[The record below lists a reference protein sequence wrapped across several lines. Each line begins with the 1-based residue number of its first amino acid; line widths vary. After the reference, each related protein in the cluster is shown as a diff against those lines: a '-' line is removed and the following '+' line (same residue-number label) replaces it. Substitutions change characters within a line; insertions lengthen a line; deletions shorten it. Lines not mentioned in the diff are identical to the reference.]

1 MAARTWGG
9 ILVVLLTM
17 GALTA
22 VAATGS
28 FVDDDD
34 SVHQADIEAI
44 AAAGITKGCN
54 PPANDRFCPDEAVT
68 RAQMASFL
76 ARALDLPLAA
86 AGAFSDVGDSE
97 HAGDIAR
104 LAGAGITKGCNPPDN
119 DRFCPEEPVTR
130 AQMASLLVRAELAEV
145 VTFTVT
151 VDGVTYLI
159 PEAACLATPADEALL
174 RQIVAESGEDTR
186 QLALQ
191 KWSGY
196 PTTIMRFDEDLDTDI
211 RDSAVRSIA
220 LGTIAGID
228 DVVVAW
234 WRAWEPYF
242 FGPGDH
248 PFTVDEAVWR
258 ERAVELVA
266 AIEAACA

>member
-1 MAARTWGG
+1 M
-9 ILVVLLTM
+9 LLTM

-34 SVHQADIEAI
+34 SVHQADIESI

-54 PPANDRFCPDEAVT
+54 PPDNNRFCPDEPVT

-76 ARALDLPLAA
+76 ARALDLPMAP
-86 AGAFSDVGDSE
+86 AGRFTDVGDSV
-97 HAGDIAR
+97 HADDIAR
-104 LAGAGITKGCNPPDN
+104 LAGAGIIKGCNPPVN
-119 DRFCPEEPVTR
+119 DEFCPDEPVSR
-130 AQMASLLVRAELAEV
+130 AQMASFLVRADLAEV
-145 VTFTVT
+145 PTFNLT

-159 PEAACLATPADEALL
+159 PEAACLGDPGDETLL
-174 RQIVAESGEDTR
+174 RQLVAEAGEATR

-196 PTTIMRFDEDLDTDI
+196 PTTTLSTVPGLDTDL
-211 RDSAVRSIA
+211 RDAAVHSIA

-228 DVVVAW
+228 DVVIAW
-234 WRAWEPYF
+234 WSAWEPYF
-242 FGPGDH
+242 FGSGDH
-248 PFTVDEAVWR
+248 PFTVDEPEWR

>member
-22 VAATGS
+22 VANTGS

-68 RAQMASFL
+68 RRPRWPRSWPGPWTCSL
-76 ARALDLPLAA
+76 A

-174 RQIVAESGEDTR
+174 RQIVAESGEETR
-186 QLALQ
+186 QLALR

-196 PTTIMRFDEDLDTDI
+196 PTTTMRFDEDLDTDI

-220 LGTIAGID
+220 LGMIAGID

>member
-22 VAATGS
+22 VGATGS

-54 PPANDRFCPDEAVT
+54 PPANDRFCPDEPVT

-76 ARALDLPLAA
+76 
-86 AGAFSDVGDSE
+86 
-97 HAGDIAR
+97 
-104 LAGAGITKGCNPPDN
+104 
-119 DRFCPEEPVTR
+119 
-130 AQMASLLVRAELAEV
+130 VRADVAENV
-145 VTFTVT
+145 SFTVT

-159 PEAACLATPADEALL
+159 PGAACLATPADEALL
-174 RQIVAESGEDTR
+174 RQIVAESGEATR

-191 KWSGY
+191 KWTGY
-196 PTTIMRFDEDLDTDI
+196 PTTTTRPGLDTEI
-211 RDSAVRSIA
+211 RDSAVRSLA

-242 FGPGDH
+242 FGPGEH
-248 PFTVDEAVWR
+248 PFTEDEPEWRDRSVD
-258 ERAVELVA
+258 LVA
-266 AIEAACA
+266 AIETACG

>member
-9 ILVVLLTM
+9 IFVVLLTM

-22 VAATGS
+22 VAAAGS

-34 SVHQADIEAI
+34 SVHQTDIEAI

-54 PPANDRFCPDEAVT
+54 PPANDRFCPEEPVT

-76 ARALDLPLAA
+76 ARALDLPLAT
-86 AGAFSDVGDSE
+86 AGAFSDVGDSV
-97 HAGDIAR
+97 HSDDIAR
-104 LAGAGITKGCNPPDN
+104 LAGAGITRGCNPPAN

-130 AQMASLLVRAELAEV
+130 AQMASFLVRADLAE
-145 VTFTVT
+145 TMSFTVT

-159 PEAACLATPADEALL
+159 PEAACLDTPAAEALL
-174 RQIVAESGEDTR
+174 RQIVAESGEATR

-191 KWSGY
+191 KWTGY
-196 PTTIMRFDEDLDTDI
+196 PTTTTMPGLDTEI
-211 RDSAVRSIA
+211 RDSAVRSLA

-234 WRAWEPYF
+234 WSAWEPYF
-242 FGPGDH
+242 FGSGDH
-248 PFTVDEAVWR
+248 PFTVDEPEWR